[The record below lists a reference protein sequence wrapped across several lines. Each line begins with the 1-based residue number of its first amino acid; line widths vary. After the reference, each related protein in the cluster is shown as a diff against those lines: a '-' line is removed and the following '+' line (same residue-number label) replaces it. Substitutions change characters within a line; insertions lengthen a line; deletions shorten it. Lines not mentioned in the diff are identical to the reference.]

1 MKKFKS
7 DPFLNF
13 KEAGKAM
20 NKHIDYKGL
29 IETDGVFTETDPAS
43 VSQEEKRTEWF
54 IASELS
60 GKGNFPQ
67 SDRWTRDALKEL
79 ALEKPHLCRKRKGT
93 KAYEYHIS
101 LLPKE
106 VQAEIFGGDK
116 VSDISEPKSRYA
128 QKIYADF
135 NEEYAMIP
143 GYRVQVSAGHGSI
156 APETERPV
164 RYLAFRRKWL
174 KHRGFSEKDL
184 TIVWAN
190 GDSMEPTIHNNDT
203 LVVHLGRNK
212 PQDGHIYIF
221 RNEDQLFVKR
231 YQNIL
236 GAWRL
241 ISDNKIYDK
250 VDIKKEDQHQFE
262 VVGQVVHIAKDIG
275 D

>member
-1 MKKFKS
+1 MTYDEKEQENRKRNS
-7 DPFLNF
+7 VPFVEHGKGTTFSERLNLVLGNKTGRAF
-13 KEAGKAM
+13 SKEVGISYSTLH
-20 NKHIDYKGL
+20 NY
-29 IETDGVFTETDPAS
+29 
-43 VSQEEKRTEWF
+43 
-54 IASELS
+54 LS
-60 GKGNFPQ
+60 GTSSPTLENLVALAENANVSIEWLATGNDNCIME
-67 SDRWTRDALKEL
+67 SRAS
-79 ALEKPHLCRKRKGT
+79 
-93 KAYEYHIS
+93 Y
-101 LLPKE
+101 
-106 VQAEIFGGDK
+106 
-116 VSDISEPKSRYA
+116 KSVLN
-128 QKIYADF
+128 D
-135 NEEYAMIP
+135 EYAMIP

-174 KHRGFSEKDL
+174 NHRGFNEKDL
-184 TIVWAN
+184 AIVWAN

-203 LVVHLGRNK
+203 LVVHMGRNK

-262 VVGQVVHIAKDIG
+262 VVGQVIHIAKDIG